1 MKNILITGVSTG
13 IGLALTEAFTKK
25 GYHVFGTVRT
35 EKRALELKE
44 QFKDAFTPMVLD
56 IVHQE
61 SIDKA
66 LEQVRPQLEKEGLCG
81 LFNNAG
87 LANAGALLQLPIEE
101 FQQQLEV
108 NVTGQLRII
117 QAFAPFLGAALN
129 TKLAPGRIIN
139 ISSISSQ
146 IYTPFLG
153 PYCASKAALD
163 AFSCSLRIEMQ
174 LYGIKVIVIRPGS
187 IQTPIW
193 DKAEEKDMSS
203 FTDSDF
209 YKSGEK
215 FKKFTVAEGRKGIPV
230 DDFAAKV
237 LRIFEKKS
245 PRYAY
250 TISPTPFQT
259 WFLIH
264 ILPRK
269 RFDKYLGKVLGLL
282 PKK

>member
-117 QAFAPFLGAALN
+117 QAFAPFLVAALN
-129 TKLAPGRIIN
+129 
-139 ISSISSQ
+139 
-146 IYTPFLG
+146 
-153 PYCASKAALD
+153 KAALD

-174 LYGIKVIVIRPGS
+174 IYGIKVIVIRPGS